1 MKTLLPI
8 ISIMVLSLMSC
19 ANSAVIQKKIDAANF
34 EHTHQQM
41 VKTNGTTKKTKVKTQ
56 RKVIYNASCTLSY
69 HHKTVDSVKNAII
82 TLTDKYEGYVLSL
95 YNYKAMI
102 RVPAKDLH
110 KVIEELKKV
119 GKVSDKTLMSKD
131 VTIEYNDY
139 EIRLDNAKKTRK
151 RYLELLK
158 KATKVDEILEIE
170 RELERLNK
178 EIDLIKGNL
187 KKLSH
192 LISFSTI
199 TINIRGVTPELK
211 KPKPGI
217 LGYVFVG
224 LYKGVRW
231 LFVRD

>member
-1 MKTLLPI
+1 MKRMLPI
-8 ISIMVLSLMSC
+8 LSILAISLLSCMNPN
-19 ANSAVIQKKIDAANF
+19 AYQKRVAYNF
-34 EHTHQQM
+34 RYTHQQM
-41 VKTNGTTKKTKVKTQ
+41 AKVNASTNKVKVKTQ
-56 RKVIYNASCTLSY
+56 RKVIYNASCSLSY
-69 HHKTVDSVKNAII
+69 HHQTVDSVKNAII
-82 TLTDKYEGYVLSL
+82 ALTNKYEGYVLTL
-95 YNYKAMI
+95 YNQEAVI

-110 KVIEELKKV
+110 KVIEELKKI

-139 EIRLDNAKKTRK
+139 EIRLDNAQKTRK

-158 KATKVDEILEIE
+158 KATKVDEILDIE

-199 TINIRGVTPELK
+199 TINIRDVTPDLK